1 MKIKSIILNVLF
13 IIILICLIYFFIYLN
28 NSNFE
33 NFESDTS
40 GMTNPEAKTNAET
53 EITQMT
59 PVESGN
65 NNIVTTAFVPDVLET
80 IYNGKSYDT
89 PLNSADFGFVLAKVA
104 HNSEGKSFVPDFK
117 DGYYWIN
124 IRNVG
129 TKFIY
134 CIMDEDYWGGGWML
148 AMRSV
153 YGSKNFSYD
162 SEHFKSATTLN
173 ASSKDIESIIPEDWR
188 KDPESI
194 ELRKSSIGDDIYKIS
209 NIDPNK
215 YDAKFD
221 TFNYSKAVEWMA
233 IFYIKHPV
241 TQEKIIGGDLL
252 APKNKRGWVWREK
265 NVQLKETKNSET
277 VDKPLSILE
286 LFNYLD
292 NQANTEKERDLTK
305 IYNQYGY
312 AQNIGGKFI
321 NARGNT
327 NTFNNQIFSSQPVGN
342 DKRSFYGINYHSQQP
357 LSHMRWGFNFN
368 DNNDDATNDAF
379 GGIGSAYKTQDSR
392 EGTYNPDDKGFSAG
406 NFEMQG
412 KDSTGRI
419 IDESKFYDRPIH
431 PSLKNRSYAVEWYVR
446 EKSYCV

>member
-1 MKIKSIILNVLF
+1 M
-13 IIILICLIYFFIYLN
+13 
-28 NSNFE
+28 
-33 NFESDTS
+33 
-40 GMTNPEAKTNAET
+40 GNPDAPLVNTT
-53 EITQMT
+53 EIISTEISGGT
-59 PVESGN
+59 PGV
-65 NNIVTTAFVPDVLET
+65 VTTIYIPPEQET
-80 IYNGKSYDT
+80 IYNGKTYNT

-104 HNSEGKSFVPDFK
+104 QNTEGTSFIPHYK

-129 TKFIY
+129 TKLIY

-173 ASSKDIESIIPEDWR
+173 ATSTYIESIIPAEWR
-188 KDPESI
+188 NDSNSV
-194 ELRKSSIGDDIYKIS
+194 ELVKSSIGDKIYDTS
-209 NIDPNK
+209 NIDPNR

-233 IFYIKHPV
+233 IFYVKHP
-241 TQEKIIGGDLL
+241 TTNQKIIGGDLL

-265 NVQLKETKNSET
+265 NVQIKETRNLEQ
-277 VDKPLSILE
+277 VDKPLSALE

-292 NQANTEKERDLTK
+292 NSNNTERVRDLTLK
-305 IYNQYGY
+305 YNQYGY

-327 NTFNNQIFSSQPVGN
+327 NTFNNQIFSSQPVGT
-342 DKRSFYGINYHSQQP
+342 DKRSFYGINYNSQQE
-357 LSHMRWGFNFN
+357 LSHIRWGFNFN
-368 DNNDDATNDAF
+368 DNNNDNTNDAF
-379 GGIGSAYKTQDSR
+379 GGIGTAYKTQDSR
-392 EGTYNPDDKGFSAG
+392 EGTTNPTDKGFSAG

-412 KDSTGRI
+412 KDSQGRVI
-419 IDESKFYDRPIH
+419 EDSKFFDRPVH
-431 PSLKNRSYAVEWYVR
+431 NSLRTRSYAVEWYVR

>member
-1 MKIKSIILNVLF
+1 MKINSIILNVLF

-33 NFESDTS
+33 NFDDVIVNPQASTTDTR
-40 GMTNPEAKTNAET
+40 NI
-53 EITQMT
+53 ITTQ
-59 PVESGN
+59 VESTNTG
-65 NNIVTTAFVPDVLET
+65 IVSSEFIPEVQET
-80 IYNGKSYDT
+80 IYNGRLYNT

-104 HNSEGKSFVPDFK
+104 SNTDGTSFIPDYK

-148 AMRSV
+148 AMRAV

-173 ASSKDIESIIPEDWR
+173 ASSSYIENIIPEAWR
-188 KDPESI
+188 TDINST
-194 ELRKSSIGDDIYKIS
+194 ELRKSSIGDKIYDTS
-209 NIDPNK
+209 NIDPNV
-215 YDAKFD
+215 YDAKYD
-221 TFNYSKAVEWMA
+221 TFNYSKSVEWMA
-233 IFYIKHPV
+233 IFYVKNP
-241 TQEKIIGGDLL
+241 TNNQKIIGGDLL
-252 APKNKRGWVWREK
+252 APKNKRGWIWREK
-265 NVQLKETKNSET
+265 NVQIKEMINNEQK
-277 VDKPLSILE
+277 DKAISPLE

-292 NQANTEKERDLTK
+292 NPRNQENDRDLTRK
-305 IYNQYGY
+305 YNQYGF

-327 NTFNNQIFSSQPVGN
+327 NTFNNQIFSSQPVGD
-342 DKRSFYGINYHSQQP
+342 DKRSYYGINNHSHQD
-357 LSHMRWGFNFN
+357 LSYIRWGFNFN
-368 DNNDDATNDAF
+368 DNITDATNDAF
-379 GGIGSAYKTQDSR
+379 GGIGTSYKTQDSR
-392 EGTYNPDDKGFSAG
+392 EGTTNPNEKGFSAG

-412 KDSTGRI
+412 KDSLGRV
-419 IDESKFYDRPIH
+419 IDDGKFFDRPIH
-431 PSLKNRSYAVEWYVR
+431 NTLRNRSYAVEWYVR

>member
-33 NFESDTS
+33 NFESVFS
-40 GMTNPEAKTNAET
+40 NPEQQSSATTNIET
-53 EITQMT
+53 ITIQ
-59 PVESGN
+59 SGN
-65 NNIVTTAFVPDVLET
+65 KDVVTTEFIPEVQET
-80 IYNGKSYDT
+80 IYNGKSYNT
-89 PLNSADFGFVLAKVA
+89 PLSSADFGFVLAKVA
-104 HNSEGKSFVPDFK
+104 TNSEGKSFIPSYK

-173 ASSKDIESIIPEDWR
+173 ASSTDIEKIIPVDWR
-188 KDPESI
+188 NDVESV
-194 ELRKSSIGDDIYKIS
+194 ELRKSSIGEKIYDTS
-209 NIDPNK
+209 NIEPDR

-233 IFYIKHPV
+233 IFYVKNP
-241 TQEKIIGGDLL
+241 TNNQKIIGGDLL

-265 NVQLKETKNSET
+265 NVQIKETINNEQI
-277 VDKPLSILE
+277 DKPLSPLE

-292 NQANTEKERDLTK
+292 NPRNQETDRDLTK
-305 IYNQYGY
+305 KYNQYGY

-327 NTFNNQIFSSQPVGN
+327 NTFNNQIFSSQPVGD
-342 DKRSFYGINYHSQQP
+342 DKRSYYGINNHSHQN
-357 LSHMRWGFNFN
+357 LSYIRWGFNFN
-368 DNNDDATNDAF
+368 DNKTDDTNDAF
-379 GGIGSAYKTQDSR
+379 GGIGTSYKTQDSR
-392 EGTYNPDDKGFSAG
+392 EGTTNPNDKGFSAG

-412 KDSTGRI
+412 KDGQGRI
-419 IDESKFYDRPIH
+419 IEDSKFYDRPIH
-431 PSLKNRSYAVEWYVR
+431 QSLRNRSYAVEWYVR

>member
-33 NFESDTS
+33 NFECGFGNPQADEKCDTS
-40 GMTNPEAKTNAET
+40 IDPTDILSG
-53 EITQMT
+53 TQI
-59 PVESGN
+59 
-65 NNIVTTAFVPDVLET
+65 IVSTDFVPEVQET
-80 IYNGKSYDT
+80 VFNGKYYNT
-89 PLNSADFGFVLAKVA
+89 PLSSADFGYVLAKVA
-104 HNSEGKSFVPDFK
+104 HNTEGKSFIPNFK

-173 ASSKDIESIIPEDWR
+173 ASSKYIKSIIPEDWR
-188 KDPESI
+188 NDDNSV
-194 ELRKSSIGDDIYKIS
+194 ELRKSSIGDEIYKIS
-209 NIDPNK
+209 NIDPNR

-233 IFYIKHPV
+233 IFYVKNPQ
-241 TQEKIIGGDLL
+241 TNEKIIGGDLL
-252 APKNKRGWVWREK
+252 APKNKRGWIWREK
-265 NVQLKETKNSET
+265 NVQIKETKSNLEQ
-277 VDKPLSILE
+277 VDKPLSALE

-292 NQANTEKERDLTK
+292 NPNNVEQVRDLTLK
-305 IYNQYGY
+305 YNQYGY

-327 NTFNNQIFSSQPVGN
+327 NTFNNQIFSSQPVGD
-342 DKRSFYGINYHSQQP
+342 DKRSFYGINYHSHQP

-368 DNNDDATNDAF
+368 DNKTDDTNDAF
-379 GGIGSAYKTQDSR
+379 GGIGSAYKTQDSN
-392 EGTYNPDDKGFSAG
+392 EGTYNRDDKGFSAG

-412 KDSTGRI
+412 KDSQGRF
-419 IDESKFYDRPIH
+419 IDQSKFFDRPVD
-431 PSLKNRSYAVEWYVR
+431 PTLRTRSYAVEWYVR

>member
-33 NFESDTS
+33 NFDGVLINPTAPQ
-40 GMTNPEAKTNAET
+40 TNKTPIDNPDIKGGGT
-53 EITQMT
+53 T
-59 PVESGN
+59 
-65 NNIVTTAFVPDVLET
+65 IVTTPFVPET
-80 IYNGKSYDT
+80 QETVFNGRYYNT
-89 PLNSADFGFVLAKVA
+89 PLSSADFGFVLAKVA
-104 HNSEGKSFVPDFK
+104 QNTEGKSFIPNFK
-117 DGYYWIN
+117 DGYYWVN

-129 TKFIY
+129 TKLIY

-173 ASSKDIESIIPEDWR
+173 ASSKDIETIIPQDWR
-188 KDPESI
+188 DDLESV
-194 ELRKSSIGDDIYKIS
+194 ELRKSSIGDNIYKIS

-233 IFYIKHPV
+233 IFYVINPD
-241 TQEKIIGGDLL
+241 TNEKIIGGDLL

-265 NVQLKETKNSET
+265 NVQINETRNLED
-277 VDKPLSILE
+277 VNKPLSPLE

-292 NQANTEKERDLTK
+292 NPNNKINERDLTLK
-305 IYNQYGY
+305 YNQYGY

-327 NTFNNQIFSSQPVGN
+327 NKFNNQIFSSQEIGD
-342 DKRSFYGINYHSQQP
+342 DKRSFYGMNYHSHEP
-357 LSHMRWGFNFN
+357 LSHMRWGFVFN
-368 DNNDDATNDAF
+368 DNKTDDTNDAF

-392 EGTYNPDDKGFSAG
+392 EGTYNRDDKGFSAG

-412 KDSTGRI
+412 KDKLGRS
-419 IDESKFYDRPIH
+419 IDPNKFFDRPVAT
-431 PSLKNRSYAVEWYVR
+431 SLRNRSYAVEWYVR